1 MPKDMRLIIPN
12 RPGTGGQTLD
22 ALAAAGINLEGL
34 CVDLRPGDKW
44 VYLHMLIEDRD
55 AENARSTL
63 EELGVQVASEHD
75 VAVKKLRNE
84 PGAIAALL
92 HEYADKG
99 ENVEIL
105 YTITGDRVVVG
116 TEVMRAPIKGVRV
129 EDAKYE

>member
-22 ALAAAGINLEGL
+22 ALADAGINLEGL

-44 VYLHMLIEDRD
+44 VYVHMLIEDSD
-55 AENARSTL
+55 AEKARSTL
-63 EELGVQVASEHD
+63 ETLGVQVASEHD

-84 PGAIAALL
+84 PGAIANLL

-116 TEVMRAPIKGVRV
+116 TEAMRAPIKGVRV

>member
-22 ALAAAGINLEGL
+22 ALAGAGLNLEGL
-34 CVDLRPGDKW
+34 CVDLRPGDRW
-44 VYLHMLIEDRD
+44 VYVHILIEDSD
-55 AENARSTL
+55 ADTARSTL
-63 EELGVQVASEHD
+63 EKLGIQVASEHN
-75 VAVKKLRNE
+75 VAVIKLRNE
-84 PGAIAALL
+84 PGAIAGLL

-116 TEVMRAPIKGVRV
+116 TEAMRAPIRGVRV
-129 EDAKYE
+129 ADAKYE